1 MSKLLRIA
9 LITLFVLMLVA
20 STFREVGYRHIDNL
34 QSTLDNL
41 PLNSSGADND

>member
-1 MSKLLRIA
+1 MSNVLRIA

-20 STFREVGYRHIDNL
+20 STFREAGYIYIDNL

-41 PLNSSGADND
+41 PQNSSGADND

>member
-20 STFREVGYRHIDNL
+20 STFRDAGYRYIDNL
-34 QSTLDNL
+34 QSRLDNL
-41 PLNSSGADND
+41 PQNSSGADND

>member
-9 LITLFVLMLVA
+9 LITLLVLMLVA
-20 STFREVGYRHIDNL
+20 STFREAGYRYIDNL

-41 PLNSSGADND
+41 PQNSSVADND

>member
-20 STFREVGYRHIDNL
+20 STFREDGYRYIDNL

-41 PLNSSGADND
+41 PQNSSGADND

>member
-41 PLNSSGADND
+41 PQNSSGADND